1 MLQEEQLPAAEK
13 INSIFETHTDLIK
26 RGKVQTPM
34 EFGDK
39 VFLAESTQGL
49 ITHYK
54 VLKRNPGDDQQV
66 EPSWERHKEVFGH
79 APELY
84 GSDHGFVSET
94 NVKPCKRNGVK
105 VVCIPQRGGKQTAK
119 RGTYERSPAF
129 REGQRFRAGIEG
141 RISVLF
147 RGRDMKRCLVE
158 RHQRFEWLV
167 RAAELANN

>member
-79 APELY
+79 AQNCTVP
-84 GSDHGFVSET
+84 
-94 NVKPCKRNGVK
+94 
-105 VVCIPQRGGKQTAK
+105 ITALSA
-119 RGTYERSPAF
+119 RR
-129 REGQRFRAGIEG
+129 
-141 RISVLF
+141 
-147 RGRDMKRCLVE
+147 M
-158 RHQRFEWLV
+158 
-167 RAAELANN
+167 